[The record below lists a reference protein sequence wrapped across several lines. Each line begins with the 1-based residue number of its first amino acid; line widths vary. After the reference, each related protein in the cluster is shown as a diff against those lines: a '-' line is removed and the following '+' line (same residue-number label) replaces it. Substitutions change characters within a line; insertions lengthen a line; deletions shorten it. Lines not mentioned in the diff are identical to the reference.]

1 MTIVRRLVVTLGVAL
16 FALAFVGGYGLLQLG
31 HAFNRIEG
39 LETQTIP
46 GLQSMSMALDDV
58 GDMRLNV
65 YRYVVDGVDDASRQS
80 MEKIIADAD
89 RRYDQ
94 HLGEY
99 RSHGFIDAAD
109 RQLFDADLANI
120 AAYRQARR
128 TFFARMRA
136 GDRDAALGMLHDG
149 GDVHTA
155 ADNLNKGLHRH
166 LAYNVEQGQTVRT
179 ENAQAYRMA
188 TGVMAAIVLAAL
200 VLTGAL
206 GARLYQLI
214 RDGLQRLQ
222 RTLQHMSESLDLSQP
237 ASVARRDEIGL
248 TAVALNQLLERISVV
263 ITEVRTSS
271 DAVSVAS
278 QQIAAGNIDLSSRTE
293 QQAASLQHTAASLG
307 EITETAQRNADSA
320 NQANTLAIDTTR
332 ISEEGHRVVKRMV
345 ETMSDIS
352 SSASRIAEITN
363 LIEGIAF
370 QTNILALNAAVEA
383 ARAGEQ
389 GRGFAVV
396 AAEVRNLAQR
406 SSSAAREIKGLIE
419 QSVVTVQAGSS
430 QAEEVGRVT
439 ASVQQAVTRV
449 MGIVGEIASAS
460 DDQGHRIQQIH
471 QAIGQI
477 DEVTQQNAALVEEA
491 AAASQSL
498 DEQATRMR
506 GTVAVF
512 TVAAAA

>member
-16 FALAFVGGYGLLQLG
+16 FALALVGGYGLLQLSRSYL
-31 HAFNRIEG
+31 RIEG
-39 LETQTIP
+39 LETQTVP
-46 GLQSMSMALDDV
+46 GLQSISMALDAV
-58 GDMRLNV
+58 SDMRLNV
-65 YRYVVDGVDDASRQS
+65 YRYVVDGVDDASRRT
-80 MEKIIADAD
+80 MEQIIAQAD
-89 RRYDQ
+89 RQYDQ
-94 HLGEY
+94 RIDEY
-99 RSHGFIDAAD
+99 RSHGLIDDTDRRLIEAD
-109 RQLFDADLANI
+109 VTNMV
-120 AAYRQARR
+120 AYRKARQV
-128 TFFARMRA
+128 FFEKMRA
-136 GDRDAALGMLHDG
+136 GDRDGALDMLHDG

-155 ADNLNKGLHRH
+155 AVSLNTSLHDH
-166 LAYNVEQGQTVRT
+166 LAYNVKHGAAVRA

-188 TGVMAAIVLAAL
+188 QGVMASIIVAAL
-200 VLTGAL
+200 VLTGVL
-206 GARLYQLI
+206 GARLFQLI
-214 RDGLQRLQ
+214 RGGLQRLQ
-222 RTLQHMSESLDLSQP
+222 GTLQHISESLDLSQP
-237 ASVARRDEIGL
+237 AAVARKDEIGL
-248 TAVALNQLLERISVV
+248 TAVALNQLLDRIAVV
-263 ITEVRTSS
+263 ITEVRSSS

-320 NQANTLAIDTTR
+320 NQANALAIDTTR
-332 ISEEGHRVVKRMV
+332 ISEEGHAAVKRMV
-345 ETMSDIS
+345 ETMNEIT
-352 SSASRIAEITN
+352 SSAARIAEITT

-396 AAEVRNLAQR
+396 ASEVRNLAQR
-406 SSSAAREIKGLIE
+406 SSSAAKEIKGLIE
-419 QSVVTVQAGSS
+419 QSVMTVQAGSQ
-430 QAEEVGRVT
+430 QAEEVGQVT
-439 ASVQQAVTRV
+439 ASVQDAVKRV

-506 GTVAVF
+506 GSVSVF
-512 TVAAAA
+512 TVVAAA

>member
-16 FALAFVGGYGLLQLG
+16 FALAFVGGYGLRQLG
-31 HAFNRIEG
+31 RSFNRIEG
-39 LETQTIP
+39 LETQTVP
-46 GLQSMSMALDDV
+46 GLQSISMALDDV
-58 GDMRLNV
+58 ADMRLNV
-65 YRYVVDGVDDASRQS
+65 YRYAVDGVDDDSRKA
-80 MEKIIADAD
+80 MEQIIADAD

-94 HLGEY
+94 RIDEY
-99 RSHGFIDAAD
+99 RSHGVIDDTDQRMLAAD
-109 RQLFDADLANI
+109 VANI
-120 AAYRQARR
+120 AAYRKARQ

-149 GDVHTA
+149 GEVHTA
-155 ADNLNKGLHRH
+155 ADNLNQGLHRH
-166 LAYNVEQGQTVRT
+166 LAYNVDHGQTVRA
-179 ENAQAYRMA
+179 ENAQAYRTA
-188 TGVMAAIVLAAL
+188 TGVMAAIIVAAML
-200 VLTGAL
+200 LTGAL
-206 GARLYQLI
+206 GARLYRLI
-214 RDGLQRLQ
+214 RGGLQHLQ
-222 RTLQHMSESLDLSQP
+222 HTLQHMSESLDLSQP
-237 ASVARRDEIGL
+237 AAVQGSDEIGL
-248 TAVALNQLLERISVV
+248 TAVALNRLLARISVV

-307 EITETAQRNADSA
+307 EITETARRNADNA
-320 NQANTLAIDTTR
+320 NQANALAIDTTR
-332 ISEEGHRVVKRMV
+332 ISDEGHTVVGRMV
-345 ETMSDIS
+345 ETMADIS
-352 SSASRIAEITN
+352 SSAARIAEITN

-396 AAEVRNLAQR
+396 ASEVRNLAQR
-406 SSSAAREIKGLIE
+406 SSSAAKEIKGLIE
-419 QSVVTVQAGSS
+419 QSVLTVQAGSA

-439 ASVQQAVTRV
+439 ASVEEAVKRV
-449 MGIVGEIASAS
+449 VGIVGEIASAS
-460 DDQGHRIQQIH
+460 DDQGQRIQQIH

-506 GTVAVF
+506 GTVSMF